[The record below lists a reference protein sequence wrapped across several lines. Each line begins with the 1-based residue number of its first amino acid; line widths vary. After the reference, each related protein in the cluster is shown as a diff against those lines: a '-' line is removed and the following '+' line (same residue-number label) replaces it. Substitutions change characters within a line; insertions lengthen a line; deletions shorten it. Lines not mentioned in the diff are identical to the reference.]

1 MNEIQIKYENN
12 QMLVSS
18 LEIAKNFGKEHK
30 KCVANN
36 WKSRS

>member
-30 KCVANN
+30 CVANN

>member
-18 LEIAKNFGKEHK
+18 LEIAKILVKNTKMCCKQLEI
-30 KCVANN
+30 
-36 WKSRS
+36 S